1 MKFSKTT
8 DKFIPKE
15 LHLRGGDELS
25 HARTFVVVWMVV
37 LPILFLFGFTYY
49 HYGVMYV
56 VKCIIASAL
65 IVGISMPI
73 FYFTKSA
80 LIGVNILLSS
90 GLIILLIA
98 STEVGGMNA
107 PGLFWV
113 TDAVLLSAILYRIRW
128 TIGWSFIYA
137 TGILVL
143 GFSKYLSIEIRH
155 ELSAEQLAYA
165 RMASSLGSLLVML
178 ILISTF
184 LRSQIE
190 LKKQI
195 EEKNLELK
203 LSSESNTRLVRMMS
217 HDISNSLTVFAWG
230 MLNIR
235 IKPQDTEKVLI
246 KMQNALE
253 NASGLVSHVK
263 EQQAIIAGK
272 KSIELVATNL
282 AELIQKSVELLE
294 SQCKTKSIE
303 IQFKQPKDPSII
315 LTEPTS
321 CQNVIINNLLTN
333 AIKFSP
339 KNSKILVQLQENDDY
354 HTMVIQ
360 DQGIGMPKDLLEK
373 LFDIGAKTSRT
384 GTAGEVGT
392 GFGMPL
398 LKSYVE
404 LFGGQVEVQSKNIA
418 DYPSDHGTAFKVHF
432 KKVA

>member
-8 DKFIPKE
+8 DKLIPKE

-25 HARTFVVVWMVV
+25 HARTYVVVWMVV
-37 LPILFLFGFTYY
+37 LPILLLFGFTYY

-56 VKCIIASAL
+56 VKCIIVSAL
-65 IVGISMPI
+65 IVGVSLPI
-73 FYFTKSA
+73 FYLTKST
-80 LIGVNILLSS
+80 LIGVNTLLSS
-90 GLIILLIA
+90 GIIILLIA

-107 PGLFWV
+107 PGLFWI
-113 TDAVLLSAILYRIRW
+113 TDAVLLSAILFKFRW
-128 TIGWSFIYA
+128 TIGWSIIYA
-137 TGILVL
+137 TGILLL
-143 GFSKYLSIEIRH
+143 GFSDFFSIPIHH
-155 ELSAEQLAYA
+155 ELNADQLKHA

-195 EEKNLELK
+195 EQKNQELK
-203 LSSESNTRLVRMMS
+203 SSSESNTRLVRMMS
-217 HDISNSLTVFAWG
+217 HDISNSLTVFSWG

-235 IKPQDTEKVLI
+235 MKPQDLDKILI

-272 KSIELVATNL
+272 KSIELTATNL
-282 AELIQKSVELLE
+282 ADLIQRSVELLE
-294 SQCKTKSIE
+294 SQSKVKNIE
-303 IQFKQPKDPSII
+303 IQFHQPDTPSIV

-333 AIKFSP
+333 AIKFSAQ
-339 KNSKILVQLQENDDY
+339 NSKVFVELEEEDQFHI
-354 HTMVIQ
+354 MIIR
-360 DQGIGMPKDLLEK
+360 DQGIGMPKDILGK

-398 LKSYVE
+398 LKTYVE
-404 LFGGQVEVQSKNIA
+404 LFGGHVEVHSKNIA
-418 DYPSDHGTAFKVHF
+418 DFPSDHGTSFKVHF
-432 KKVA
+432 KKAA